1 MDYILLCISLT
12 ACAIFATL
20 IYVKYIVKCTKV
32 RKTKIHPDIPLAQAV
47 IMSPVIVVPQHVVT
61 DRYMTQH

>member
-32 RKTKIHPDIPLAQAV
+32 RKTKIHPEIPVAQAV
-47 IMSPVIVVPQHVVT
+47 IMSPVIVVPSQYVIDH
-61 DRYMTQH
+61 